1 MSQTIAPNFKVKHKD
16 GTVTVTNLKI
26 VHKDGTPGI
35 LLKPS
40 NKPGYYLVRFNDGVE
55 TNQSAKNI
63 FYRNKSIEQI
73 ELEGLPDEIDEV
85 PQAKVPLKINSGTTS
100 SVADEVVV
108 LNSITKEI
116 CPVFLITGEAGTG
129 KSTLVESLKR
139 SLKGNTVVVAFTGVA
154 ALNVG
159 GETIHSFFGF
169 PITILTEGKIGDS
182 NYLEKFKAIDY
193 LIIDEVS
200 MLRADIL
207 DAIFSTLEKYGKNPA
222 QPLGGVKV
230 ILVGDFL
237 QLDPV
242 LESDEHAKRYFYSRY
257 STTFF
262 FEAKGL
268 EKYQTH
274 IFILDTVHRQKQDS
288 EFLSLLSR
296 VRRGT
301 PIEDDYVKLSSRV
314 GEKNSDSLFLTTT
327 NERVDEINS
336 IELNKLS
343 GKLRSF
349 DAAIT
354 GIFPK
359 QNYPVRERLDF
370 KIGAKVMFLRNDTQ
384 KSRRWVNG
392 TMGTLVDFAKDS
404 LEVQIHSSGLT
415 VSVQKAL
422 WESFEYKYDKVR
434 KTLDSFVVG
443 TFEQFPIGLA
453 WASTIH
459 KSQGKT
465 ISSIHID
472 LPENLPAM
480 PSQFY
485 VALSRVKQSSDITL
499 SRAPVIRDFVVNKRA
514 SQAWELVSKYSNKA
528 ISFNLPSLIV
538 APIHDLVDKPDKD
551 NGHMGLV
558 ELINEA
564 IQNGARISMDYVS
577 GSGRKWRV
585 VRPVE
590 WEIANIKFSA
600 YCEENKENR
609 SFRID
614 RIQDANK
621 I

>member
-1 MSQTIAPNFKVKHKD
+1 MGPI
-16 GTVTVTNLKI
+16 
-26 VHKDGTPGI
+26 
-35 LLKPS
+35 
-40 NKPGYYLVRFNDGVE
+40 
-55 TNQSAKNI
+55 
-63 FYRNKSIEQI
+63 
-73 ELEGLPDEIDEV
+73 
-85 PQAKVPLKINSGTTS
+85 
-100 SVADEVVV
+100 
-108 LNSITKEI
+108 
-116 CPVFLITGEAGTG
+116 FLITGEAGTG
-129 KSTLVESLKR
+129 KSTLVEALKR
-139 SLKGNTVVVAFTGVA
+139 SLIGNTVVVAFTGVA

-169 PITILTEGKIGDS
+169 PVTILTEGKTGDS
-182 NYLEKFKAIDY
+182 NYSDKFKAIDY

-207 DAIFSTLEKYGKNPA
+207 DAIFATFEKYGKNPA
-222 QPLGGVKV
+222 LPLGGVKF

-268 EKYQTH
+268 EKYKTH
-274 IFILDTVHRQKQDS
+274 IFILNTVHRQKQDS
-288 EFLSLLSR
+288 EFLDLLSR
-296 VRRGT
+296 VRRGMPT
-301 PIEDDYVKLSSRV
+301 EDDCVRLSTRV
-314 GEKNSDSLFLTTT
+314 GKKNADSLFLTTT

-336 IELNKLS
+336 LELNKLS

-349 DAAIT
+349 DASIA
-354 GIFPK
+354 GNFHK

-370 KIGAKVMFLRNDTQ
+370 KVGAKVMFLRNDTQ

-392 TMGTLVDFAKDS
+392 TMGTLVDFGKDS
-404 LEVQIHSSGLT
+404 LEIRIHGSEII

-422 WESFEYKYDKVR
+422 WESFEYRYDKEK
-434 KTLDSFVVG
+434 KTLDYSIVG

-465 ISSIHID
+465 IPTIHID

-485 VALSRVKQSSDITL
+485 VALSRVKQLTDITL
-499 SRAPVIRDFVVNKRA
+499 SRGPLIRDFIVNKRA
-514 SQAWELVSKYSNKA
+514 SQAWQLASDNVNTA
-528 ISFNLPSLIV
+528 ISFHLPSLI
-538 APIHDLVDKPDKD
+538 ASPISELVDDSIKENISIDIAQ
-551 NGHMGLV
+551 
-558 ELINEA
+558 LINEA
-564 IQNGARISMDYVS
+564 IKSGARISMDYVS

-590 WEIANIKFSA
+590 WEINNTKFSA

-609 SFRID
+609 SFRVD
-614 RIQDANK
+614 RIQDAKK

>member
-1 MSQTIAPNFKVKHKD
+1 MKVA
-16 GTVTVTNLKI
+16 NLKI
-26 VHKDGTPGI
+26 IHKDGTPGI
-35 LLKPS
+35 LLRPS
-40 NKPGYYLVRFNDGVE
+40 NQPGYYLVRFSDGVE

-63 FYRNKSIEQI
+63 FYQNKSIEQI
-73 ELEGLPDEIDEV
+73 ELEGSPDEKVEI
-85 PQAKVPLKINSGTTS
+85 PKAKKPSQRNLVEIAVTEEKN
-100 SVADEVVV
+100 V
-108 LNSITKEI
+108 LNSINAGMGPI
-116 CPVFLITGEAGTG
+116 FLITGEAGTG
-129 KSTLVESLKR
+129 KSTLVEALKR
-139 SLKGNTVVVAFTGVA
+139 SLIGNTVVVAFTGVA

-169 PITILTEGKIGDS
+169 PVTILTEGKTGDS
-182 NYLEKFKAIDY
+182 NYSDKFKAIDY

-207 DAIFSTLEKYGKNPA
+207 DAIFTTFEKYGKNPA
-222 QPLGGVKV
+222 LPLGGVKF

-268 EKYQTH
+268 ENYKTH
-274 IFILDTVHRQKQDS
+274 IFILNTVHRQKQDS
-288 EFLSLLSR
+288 EFLDLLSR
-296 VRRGT
+296 VRRGMPT
-301 PIEDDYVKLSSRV
+301 QDDCVRLSSRV
-314 GEKNSDSLFLTTT
+314 GKKNADSLFLTTT

-336 IELNKLS
+336 LELNKLS

-349 DAAIT
+349 DASIA
-354 GIFPK
+354 GNFHK

-370 KIGAKVMFLRNDTQ
+370 KVGAKVMFLRNDTQ

-392 TMGTLVDFAKDS
+392 TMGTLVDFGKDS
-404 LEVQIHSSGLT
+404 LEIRIHGSEII

-422 WESFEYKYDKVR
+422 WESFEYRYDKEK
-434 KTLDSFVVG
+434 KTLDYSIVG

-465 ISSIHID
+465 IPTIHID

-485 VALSRVKQSSDITL
+485 VALSRVKQLTDITL
-499 SRAPVIRDFVVNKRA
+499 SRGPLIRDFIVNKRA
-514 SQAWELVSKYSNKA
+514 SQAWQLASDNVNTA
-528 ISFNLPSLIV
+528 ISFHLPSLI
-538 APIHDLVDKPDKD
+538 ASPISELVDDSIKENISIDIAQ
-551 NGHMGLV
+551 
-558 ELINEA
+558 LINEA
-564 IQNGARISMDYVS
+564 VKSGARISMDYVS

-590 WEIANIKFSA
+590 WEIINTKFSA

-609 SFRID
+609 SFRVD
-614 RIQDANK
+614 RIQDAKK